1 MSKWMYKGKT
11 TQGKEVA
18 GEVEASSKGDV
29 EILLRKK
36 RIRAMSIKR
45 KPMELKL
52 SFGGGV
58 PLKVMARFTRQFSAM
73 TSAGLPLIQCLD
85 ILSEQTEH
93 EILKQAIMQVAADI
107 QGGGTL
113 ADSLSKHKKIFSELY
128 CQMIAAGEAGGILD
142 TILLRLAE
150 YQEKADA
157 LRRKI
162 KGAMT
167 YPVIVAVVAVGAVAI
182 LMIFVV
188 PIFANMFTESGNK
201 LPLPTRI
208 VMGISDFIRQWAVGI
223 LAALGVGLFSLYRYN
238 KTDKGKLKIDQL
250 LLNTPVLGD
259 LERKSCISR
268 FTRTLGTLLN
278 SGVSIIDAL
287 QVTAKTSGN
296 KVLEL
301 GIYKTLESISGGQ
314 TIADP
319 LRATGVFPPMVIQ
332 MIAVGERT
340 GGLSEMLIKISD
352 FYDDEVDAA
361 VDASDVHDRTARHRR
376 AGFHHRRR
384 TRRHV
389 SAHVRDGRD
398 RRLNGF
404 PR

>member
-18 GEVEASSKGDV
+18 GEVEAASKGDV
-29 EILLRKK
+29 EVLLRKK

-45 KPMELKL
+45 KPMDLNF

-167 YPVIVAVVAVGAVAI
+167 YPVIVAIVACAAVAI

-188 PIFANMFTESGNK
+188 PIFANMFNEGGAK

-208 VMGISDFIRQWAVGI
+208 VMGISDFIRNWVLAI
-223 LAALGVGLFSLYRYN
+223 LAALGVAAFSLYRYN
-238 KTDKGKLKIDQL
+238 KTEKGKLKIDQIL
-250 LLNTPVLGD
+250 LKTPVLGD

-296 KVLEL
+296 KVLEI

-319 LRATGVFPPMVIQ
+319 LKATGVFPPMVIQ

-361 VDASDVHDRTARHRR
+361 VEALTSMIEPLVIVVLGSIIGGVLVAMYLPMFEM
-376 AGFHHRRR
+376 AG
-384 TRRHV
+384 TV
-389 SAHVRDGRD
+389 G
-398 RRLNGF
+398 
-404 PR
+404 

>member
-1 MSKWMYKGKT
+1 MSKWLYKGKT

-18 GEVEASSKGDV
+18 GEVEASNKSDV

-45 KPMELKL
+45 KPMDLKL

-93 EILKQAIMQVAADI
+93 EVLKQAIMQVATDI

-167 YPVIVAVVAVGAVAI
+167 YPVIVAVVAVAAVSI
-182 LMIFVV
+182 LMVFVV
-188 PIFANMFTESGNK
+188 PIFANMFAEGNNK
-201 LPLPTRI
+201 LPLPTRV
-208 VMGISDFIRQWAVGI
+208 VMGISDFIRNWIMAILVGSG
-223 LAALGVGLFSLYRYN
+223 LGLFSLFRYY
-238 KTDKGKLKIDQL
+238 KTDKGRLKCDQIL
-250 LLNTPVLGD
+250 LASPVLGD

-361 VDASDVHDRTARHRR
+361 VDNLTSMIEPIVIVVLGSIIGGVLVAMYLPMFEM
-376 AGFHHRRR
+376 AG
-384 TRRHV
+384 TV
-389 SAHVRDGRD
+389 G
-398 RRLNGF
+398 
-404 PR
+404 